1 MTPSSGQRRDR
12 STGPSLPP
20 PGSIALFLDF
30 DGTLVEFALTPDEVE
45 VDDELPILLRKLSNA
60 MHGALA
66 VISGRPLASLDALL
80 RLPQLAI
87 IGQHGAEMR
96 HFNGHVD
103 RSALSA
109 QALDDVR
116 VELRALSAEM
126 PDVRIEDKGLAI
138 AFHYR
143 EVPRAEPQARQL
155 AAEALRCAGSGFE
168 LLHGNCVIELKSVRV
183 DKGRALAAMMAE
195 APFAGRIPW
204 MIGDDHTDEP
214 AFATAQAL
222 GGTGVIVGATRPSVA
237 HATLCDVSA
246 ARKWLADFA
255 AQPRKAAQAA

>member
-1 MTPSSGQRRDR
+1 MTPPSAQRKIHNV
-12 STGPSLPP
+12 GPALPSP
-20 PGSIALFLDF
+20 EAVALFLDF
-30 DGTLVEFALTPDEVE
+30 DGTLVEFAPTPDEVE
-45 VDDELPILLRKLSNA
+45 VDDELPVLLRRLSNA

-66 VISGRPLASLDALL
+66 VISGRPLASLDMLL
-80 RLPQLAI
+80 QLPQLAI

-96 HFNGHVD
+96 HADGRIE
-103 RSALSA
+103 RSAISA
-109 QALDDVR
+109 QMLDDVR
-116 VELRALSAEM
+116 VELRALAAEM

-143 EVPRAEPQARQL
+143 EVPRAEPKARQL

-183 DKGRALAAMMAE
+183 DKGRALAAMMGN
-195 APFAGRIPW
+195 APFAGRVPW

-222 GGTGVIVGATRPSVA
+222 GGTGVIVGTTRPSVA
-237 HATLCDVSA
+237 HAMLPDVAA
-246 ARKWLADFA
+246 ARSWLGDFA
-255 AQPRKAAQAA
+255 TQSRKAAEAA